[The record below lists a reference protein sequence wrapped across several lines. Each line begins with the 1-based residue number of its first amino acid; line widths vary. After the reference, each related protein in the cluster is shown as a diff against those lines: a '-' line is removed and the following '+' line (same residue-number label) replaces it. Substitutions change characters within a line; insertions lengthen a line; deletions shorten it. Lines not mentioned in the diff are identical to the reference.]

1 MDAPTLGG
9 ALPIFPT
16 SGTQATGPVLERLVE
31 TLCHRRPTIRKLI
44 GEFSQVEPNPISE
57 LAGTAREFCRASR
70 SRGRSVEA
78 QRL

>member
-1 MDAPTLGG
+1 MDAPTLWRC
-9 ALPIFPT
+9 AADIPDEWY
-16 SGTQATGPVLERLVE
+16 SGDRAGLERLVE